1 VNSKRKKR
9 EKRSSCCSNKWGGAM
24 IGDSRKDIDAFLAK
38 NARAYEAENDS
49 YERQPYN
56 ENVKVGKNT
65 PIYNAHSYHTKVPYQ
80 GIIPF
85 IEHYTEPGDLIL
97 DPFCGSGMTGVAALL
112 CPSGV
117 RKAILNDLSPAAI
130 HIARNYCTT
139 CDVKALKKEFE
150 RIKSAVKDEF
160 DWLYGTYHEDSITG
174 QRLPATIQYTIWSD
188 VYHCKP
194 KKRDTKKH
202 PVNPDGCGGEI
213 VLWDVAVDHETGQVM
228 DAFQCPHCNETWRK
242 TELSLLRSVPVV
254 TNCQFTDPKT
264 GKKRRGEHPVS
275 EFELDRLAEIKAK
288 EVPYRYPTIPFE
300 NTREMWRGVHRDA
313 GVERACDFYTKRNL
327 WALARLWHETA
338 HSANER
344 IARAV
349 QFAITGSMQSASRMN
364 RHRPSYMPAILMGTL
379 YIGSFIEEA
388 NVMRLLAP
396 RIEKTTGLYETLP
409 FGAHT
414 VASAFHAGALEY
426 CEETSIDYIFTDPP
440 FGSNIFYGDCSFLW
454 ESWLGQFTD
463 DSKEAVWNKS
473 RKLHE
478 GGKSLDDYK
487 RLMLESFQE
496 MYRVLKPNRWATVV
510 FSNSDDRV
518 WEAIQEAAQQA
529 GFVIYGGKEFD
540 KTQRSFK
547 GIKGEK
553 GQEKVISKDVLLN
566 LHKPKT
572 PQVRSRE
579 LKKIDDVKGY
589 ILLQIKEHFQYLP
602 PDAPS
607 SERTVEAITRAVQ
620 RRVLEQGCSM
630 HGFSAGF
637 VADVLHAAK
646 QRFSLVELDGVWYP
660 ANGVD
665 ELVVNDEQSA
675 ILWLTKIL
683 SKGPKRLDEIDPLW
697 KQESLKG
704 GYRKKKGLQELLSD
718 FFILNGDGT
727 YRVPDDYERQKLKG
741 QEDERNLRE
750 CERYRKGKLERD
762 PSIEEKF
769 AWIRLLADR
778 KMWKEILEM
787 ETLMVSHPG
796 WQGLPDGK
804 DASARIR
811 LAKAMSIS
819 RIDKDRAPQKQ
830 QSLF

>member
-1 VNSKRKKR
+1 
-9 EKRSSCCSNKWGGAM
+9 M

-38 NARAYEAENDS
+38 NARPYESENDS

-130 HIARNYCTT
+130 HIARNYCTP

-150 RIKSAVKDEF
+150 RIKDGVKDEF
-160 DWLYGTYHEDSITG
+160 DWLYETYHEDAGTG
-174 QRLPATIQYTIWSD
+174 QKIPGTIQYTIWSD
-188 VYHCKP
+188 VYLCKP

-213 VLWDVAVDHETGQVM
+213 VLWDVAVDHETGQVK
-228 DAFQCPHCNETWRK
+228 DAFHCPHCNETWRK
-242 TELSLLRSVPVV
+242 TELSLLRSVPVM
-254 TNCQFTDPKT
+254 TNYQFIDPVT

-275 EFELDRLAEIKAK
+275 EFELERLREIEAK
-288 EVPYRYPTIPFE
+288 EIPYWYPKTPFE

-313 GVERACDFYTKRNL
+313 GAERACDFYTKRNL
-327 WALARLWHETA
+327 WALARLWKEKEKLTQRLQPA
-338 HSANER
+338 TEFLITSAMSN
-344 IARAV
+344 
-349 QFAITGSMQSASRMN
+349 MSRMVKY
-364 RHRPSYMPAILMGTL
+364 RYDRKASIVSGTL
-379 YIGSFIEEA
+379 YIPSLNIEQ
-388 NVMRLLAP
+388 NVLGTVTHKTKDIFKALGVGGNSDSKCFTTVDTAARLNCP
-396 RIEKTTGLYETLP
+396 E
-409 FGAHT
+409 
-414 VASAFHAGALEY
+414 
-426 CEETSIDYIFTDPP
+426 CSIDYIFTDPP

-454 ESWLGQFTD
+454 ESWLGEFTD

-473 RKLHE
+473 RKPHE
-478 GGKSLDDYK
+478 GGKTLDDYK

-518 WEAIQEAAQQA
+518 WEAIQDAAQQA

-547 GIKGEK
+547 GIRGEK

-579 LKKIDDVKGY
+579 LKKIDDVKGF

-778 KMWKEILEM
+778 KMWKEIQEM
-787 ETLMVSHPG
+787 EPLMVSHPG
-796 WQGLPDGK
+796 WQELPDGK